1 MKKSMVKKV
10 MAAMI
15 ALNSFGVSVYG
26 NESDYIKLMSNKQL
40 QAMDYELQGIDKC
53 MPTNLYYIAKHY
65 GYDVD
70 LQEMADYEDHIYYTS
85 AINYYSEKYDL
96 NVEKIQ
102 NINRCLPYAER
113 LKEKLDE
120 GKIISLRVRA
130 SAWYNDDSLSIE
142 EGHFISIVGYDEDQ
156 FLILDTNKLELDYC
170 SYKELDKACDTP
182 FLIALARANE
192 DQVRIII
199 QGINKN

>member
-1 MKKSMVKKV
+1 MKKSMIKKV
-10 MAAMI
+10 MAAML
-15 ALNSFGVSVYG
+15 ALNSIGVSIYG
-26 NESDYIKLMSNKQL
+26 NEADYIKHMSNKQL

>member
-1 MKKSMVKKV
+1 MKKNMVKKV
-10 MAAMI
+10 IAAMMLI
-15 ALNSFGVSVYG
+15 NSIGVSVYG
-26 NESDYIKLMSNKQL
+26 NESDYIKHMSNKQL
-40 QAMDYELQGIDKC
+40 QAMDYELQAVDKC

-70 LQEMADYEDHIYYTS
+70 LQEMADYKEHIYYTN
-85 AINYYSEKYDL
+85 AINYYTDKYDL
-96 NVEKIQ
+96 SIEKVQ

-182 FLIALARANE
+182 FLIALARADKGQE
-192 DQVRIII
+192 
-199 QGINKN
+199 K

>member
-10 MAAMI
+10 IVAMM
-15 ALNSFGVSVYG
+15 ALNSIGVSVYG
-26 NESDYIKLMSNKQL
+26 NEADYIKHMSNKQL
-40 QAMDYELQGIDKC
+40 QAMDYELQDIDKC

-65 GYDVD
+65 GYDVN
-70 LQEMADYEDHIYYTS
+70 LQEMSDYKEHIYYTS
-85 AINYYSEKYDL
+85 AINYYTEKYDL
-96 NVEKIQ
+96 NVEKVQ

-130 SAWYNDDSLSIE
+130 QDWYDDDSLSIE

-156 FLILDTNKLELDYC
+156 FLILDTNKLELNYC
-170 SYKELDKACDTP
+170 SYDKLDKSCDTP
-182 FLIALARANE
+182 FLTTLTRA
-192 DQVRIII
+192 D
-199 QGINKN
+199 K